1 MKFSAGKEFV
11 LPAEGPTLAVCYL
24 VADLGTQE
32 TEYQGKKG
40 FKRQLMMAFELPS
53 QLHTETGKPL
63 IQYTRRFTA
72 SLSEQSALRPF
83 LQAWRGQK
91 FSDSE
96 ITKFSAKALLGKG
109 AMLQIAHSE
118 KNGKKRSQ
126 IMSIMGLPAG
136 TKVAAPVNEALYFSI
151 DDSKDEDF
159 AKLPEWIQKILAAS
173 TEFKGRAQP
182 GRYSEPGGATAPVSG
197 GKFDDMGD
205 DIPF

>member
-32 TEYQGKKG
+32 TEYQGEKG
-40 FKRQLMMAFELPS
+40 LKRQLMMAFELPS

-72 SLSEQSALRPF
+72 SLSSQSALRPF
-83 LQAWRGQK
+83 LEGWRGQK

-96 ITKFSAKALLGKG
+96 ITKFNAKALLGKG
-109 AMLQIAHSE
+109 AMLQITHVE

-136 TKVAAPVNEALYFSI
+136 TKVQPPVNEALYYST
-151 DDSKDEDF
+151 DESKEEDF
-159 AKLPEWIQKILAAS
+159 AKLPEWIQKILQAS
-173 TEFKGRAQP
+173 TEYKGRAAP
-182 GRYSEPGGATAPVSG
+182 GRYSDPDAGSSKPA
-197 GKFDDMGD
+197 GKFDDMED